1 MIRFSRFRR
10 RHSAWAGQLMLALA
24 TLAAPTVSFAADV
37 NWLSFRGE
45 GGRGDASSATPPVD
59 FDVTTGKNVAW
70 KQATTGRGIGGP
82 LVIGDLVIV
91 TGNDGEDQ
99 RDIHV
104 EAFDRESGERRWL
117 RSFRSTGRPYTHPT
131 SANASP
137 TPVSDGKQIYA
148 LFSSCDLVCLNLDGS
163 LAWMRAL
170 ALDHPKTG
178 NDISMSS
185 SPALVDGVLCVQ
197 LENQGDSFA
206 MGLDAATGKSLWTV
220 DRNRRANWTTP
231 QPIKLGDG
239 TNAFVLQDSD
249 SIEMLNAKTGEQ
261 LHSFTANCD
270 TTASC
275 TYAPPY
281 VLVPG
286 DETTAIKLD
295 ATGVEIAWQNNRLRP
310 QRCSPVVLND
320 RIYMGRGSVLVAG
333 NLEDGEVVWQQ
344 RLPEID
350 SVWASPLITAD
361 GIFVFDSAG
370 KVVVVKDQGDEAEVV
385 SQPVIGESILATPA
399 AIGDSL
405 YLRTDNSVIRIAKSS

>member
-1 MIRFSRFRR
+1 MKYVKSGLLV
-10 RHSAWAGQLMLALA
+10 ALLVLLASHGA
-24 TLAAPTVSFAADV
+24 NAADV

-45 GGRGDASSATPPVD
+45 GGRGDASTANPPIE
-59 FDVTTGKNVAW
+59 FDVTSGKNVAW

-82 LVIGDLVIV
+82 VIINDLVIV

-104 EAFDRESGERRWL
+104 EAFDREAGKRRWL

-137 TPVSDGKQIYA
+137 TPVSDGERVYA
-148 LFSSCDLVCLNLDGS
+148 LFSSCDLICLNLDGS
-163 LAWMRAL
+163 LAWMRGL
-170 ALDHPKTG
+170 ALDHPKAG

-206 MGLDAATGKSLWTV
+206 MGIDSLTGKTLWTV
-220 DRNRRANWTTP
+220 ERNRRANWTTP

-239 TNAFVLQDSD
+239 TSAFVMQDSD

-261 LHSFTANCD
+261 MHSFTAKCD

-281 VLVPG
+281 ILVPG
-286 DETTAIKLD
+286 DETTALKLD

-310 QRCSPVVLND
+310 QRCSPVVLKD

-344 RLPEID
+344 RLPEI
-350 SVWASPLITAD
+350 SEVWASPLITAN
-361 GIFVFDSAG
+361 GIFVFDSHG
-370 KVVVVKDQGDEAEVV
+370 KVVVVEDNGESAEVV
-385 SQPVIGESILATPA
+385 AQPVIGESILATPA
-399 AIGDSL
+399 AVGDSL
-405 YLRTDNSVIRIAKSS
+405 YLRTDNSVIRVAKSS